1 MNGCSKRRSHRALH
15 PVLDLYQSFA
25 AIPRCIG
32 RKLVNKVQKNLSSGN
47 GGAGQAC
54 LAHPCVET
62 WGRYR
67 ACLMATDLYRPSS
80 GAGGSAASASGF
92 AFSKCIPAATA
103 HMRCVKLNKDWA
115 PPEPADVTHTLE
127 SFRVF
132 RNSGRNTRQAFAPS
146 SSSGAAEEEFS
157 FNAAGGHF
165 SWRKPEKNITR
176 KSNHSGPRKP
186 P

>member
-127 SFRVF
+127 RYW
-132 RNSGRNTRQAFAPS
+132 TWLQ
-146 SSSGAAEEEFS
+146 
-157 FNAAGGHF
+157 
-165 SWRKPEKNITR
+165 WRALLLCCHWVGETA
-176 KSNHSGPRKP
+176 GPRRVESGWVHLFSHFNFAVFLFFFI
-186 P
+186 